1 MASVDRQMRTGYVG
15 MVGPA
20 NTGRSSLLN
29 ALVGNRISPVSQ
41 QPGTTRVPL
50 TGLHMGR
57 DFQACFVDTPP
68 LDRNPDLEVLDWLD
82 VLCVVV
88 DARSLVEQ
96 LRTPNI
102 RRFVE
107 GGEVPSICA
116 VTFLDF
122 FPGGLQPSFLNLASV
137 NGSFNAVVG
146 VCPPSGRGVD
156 RLLCTV
162 IAQLPRRGALFPAEC
177 RSLHSERFLV
187 SELIRTQLYEVL
199 PWRIADTTAVQIQ
212 EFSFRDGRTYVRA
225 NLHVSRHSNK
235 GVVIG
240 RKGRTLQEIVG
251 AAGGEAQKVLGREV
265 RLDLWVKVREAW
277 PDRPAD
283 LLEFGYVC

>member
-1 MASVDRQMRTGYVG
+1 MASVDRGMRTGYVG

-29 ALVGNRISPVSQ
+29 ALVDKRISPVSK

-82 VLCVVV
+82 VVCVVV

-96 LRTPNI
+96 LRMPDM
-102 RRFVE
+102 RRFAE
-107 GGEVPSICA
+107 QSEVPSVCA

-122 FPGGLQPSFLNLASV
+122 FPAGLQPSFLNLASV
-137 NGSFNAVVG
+137 NGSFNAVRG
-146 VCPPSGRGVD
+146 VCPPSGHGVD
-156 RLLCTV
+156 RLLSTLM
-162 IAQLPRRGALFPAEC
+162 AQLPKRGALFPEEC
-177 RSLHSERFLV
+177 MSLHSERFLV

-277 PDRPAD
+277 PDTPSD

>member
-1 MASVDRQMRTGYVG
+1 
-15 MVGPA
+15 
-20 NTGRSSLLN
+20 
-29 ALVGNRISPVSQ
+29 
-41 QPGTTRVPL
+41 
-50 TGLHMGR
+50 MGR

-68 LDRNPDLEVLDWLD
+68 LDRNPQLEVLDWLD
-82 VLCVVV
+82 VLCVLV
-88 DARSLVEQ
+88 DSRNLVEQ
-96 LRTPNI
+96 LHMPELK
-102 RRFVE
+102 RFVE
-107 GGEVPSICA
+107 GNDVPTVCA

-122 FPGGLQPSFLNLASV
+122 FPRQLQPSFLNMASV
-137 NGSFNAVVG
+137 HGRFETVRG
-146 VCPPSGRGVD
+146 VCPPSGEGVE
-156 RLLCTV
+156 RLLKTL
-162 IAQLPRRGALFPAEC
+162 IGLLPRQGALFPPEC

-240 RKGRTLQEIVG
+240 RKGRTLQEIVT
-251 AAGGEAQKVLGREV
+251 AAGQEAQNVLGRGV

-277 PDRPAD
+277 TEKPDD

>member
-1 MASVDRQMRTGYVG
+1 MASVDRHMRTGYVG
-15 MVGPA
+15 IVGPA
-20 NTGRSSLLN
+20 NTGRSCLLN
-29 ALVGNRISPVSQ
+29 ALVGKRISPVSKE
-41 QPGTTRVPL
+41 PGTTRVPL

-57 DFQACFVDTPP
+57 EFQACFVDTPP
-68 LDRNPDLEVLDWLD
+68 LERNPELEMLEWLD
-82 VLCVVV
+82 VLCVVA
-88 DARSLVEQ
+88 DARGLVEQ
-96 LRTPNI
+96 LRMPEMG
-102 RRFVE
+102 RFVQDA
-107 GGEVPSICA
+107 EVPSVCA

-122 FPGGLQPSFLNLASV
+122 FPAGLQPSFLNLASV
-137 NGSFNAVVG
+137 NGNFNDIRG
-146 VCPPSGRGVD
+146 VCPPSGSGVD
-156 RLLCTV
+156 RLLSTL
-162 IAQLPRRGALFPAEC
+162 IAHLPRRGALFPEEC

-187 SELIRTQLYEVL
+187 SELVRTQLYDVL

-240 RKGRTLQEIVG
+240 RKGRTLQEIVR

>member
-29 ALVGNRISPVSQ
+29 ALVGKRISPVSK

-50 TGLHMGR
+50 TGLNLGR
-57 DFQACFVDTPP
+57 DFQLCIVDTPP
-68 LDRNPDLEVLDWLD
+68 ISRNPDLEVLHWLD
-82 VLCVVV
+82 VVCLVL
-88 DARSLVEQ
+88 DARHLMEQ
-96 LRTPNI
+96 I
-102 RRFVE
+102 RMPAIRHYVAAD
-107 GGEVPSICA
+107 VPVVCA
-116 VTFLDF
+116 VSFLDY
-122 FPGGLQPSFLNLASV
+122 FPDPLQPSFLNMASV
-137 NGSFNAVVG
+137 NGRFSSVNG
-146 VCPPSGRGVD
+146 VCPPSGQGVD
-156 RLLCTV
+156 RLLSTL
-162 IAQLPRRGALFPAEC
+162 IAQLPRRGALFPREC
-177 RSLHSERFLV
+177 QSLHSERFLV

-212 EFSFRDGRTYVRA
+212 EFSFRDGKTYVRA
-225 NLHVSRHSNK
+225 NLHVARHSNK

-240 RKGRTLQEIVG
+240 RKGRTLQEIVT
-251 AAGGEAQKVLGREV
+251 AAGGEASKVLGRAV

-277 PDRPAD
+277 PDTPSD